1 MRQGNSIELLNY
13 AHILFEASARMSLNT
28 EHSFLFRG
36 VCGFTK
42 AAPSVGVNGDGF
54 GVCNGVVGVV
64 VRVVSVVVGAA
75 AAANCIINKIH
86 EIKVKAEANRER
98 NHVTVKYLIISHF
111 MLIDCGNIRH
121 RATE

>member
-1 MRQGNSIELLNY
+1 M
-13 AHILFEASARMSLNT
+13 
-28 EHSFLFRG
+28 
-36 VCGFTK
+36 
-42 AAPSVGVNGDGF
+42 NGDGF
-54 GVCNGVVGVV
+54 GVCYGLVGVVFRVVGVV
-64 VRVVSVVVGAA
+64 VVVGAA

-86 EIKVKAEANRER
+86 EIKGKAEASRER